1 MSQKRLPCPGWRLT
15 IGTQTTKVI
24 KALVIT
30 ATVII
35 THIAMFYIYKKMD
48 DVKEGVVYKMRK
60 AR

>member
-1 MSQKRLPCPGWRLT
+1 M
-15 IGTQTTKVI
+15 
-24 KALVIT
+24 IT

-60 AR
+60 ARYDPSRAHLSSHCL